1 MIKAESIEKNI
12 NDLVVLKN
20 VSVTIKKGK
29 IVALLGPNGSGKTTL
44 IRCILGLLSVDS
56 GSINVDG
63 CENNIPSSLKSK
75 IGLVSDGNLYENLTV
90 IENILLWRNIYNVD
104 HLFFSSELNFLI
116 DYFEIRK
123 YLKYKVSELSKG
135 TKQKVKLIRTFC
147 IKPEIL
153 ILDEPTTALDP
164 EAIDK
169 FNRYLKKI
177 NRERDVTVV
186 FCTHILTGLDELAD
200 EMVVINNGRVI
211 DYGEIK
217 ELKEKYN
224 GIKNYVLYVDD
235 IIKTQEF
242 LTKKGIKTTSE
253 DEHIACECSKY
264 DMSTIIRDL
273 SLLDVSI
280 YEVRE
285 INNTI
290 SDLYFNILNERN
302 NNDI

>member
-1 MIKAESIEKNI
+1 MIKVENIEKNI

-20 VSVTIKKGK
+20 VSMMIKKGK
-29 IVALLGPNGSGKTTL
+29 ILALLGPNGSGKTTL
-44 IRCILGLLSVDS
+44 IRCILSLLSVDS
-56 GSINVDG
+56 GSINVEG
-63 CENNIPSSLKSK
+63 CEINIPSSLKRK

-90 IENILLWRNIYNVD
+90 TENILLWRDFYNVD
-104 HLFFSSELNFLI
+104 NLFFTSELNFLI

-123 YLKYKVSELSKG
+123 YLKYKVNELSKG

-147 IKPEIL
+147 INPEIL

-177 NRERDVTVV
+177 NKERGVTVV
-186 FCTHILTGLDELAD
+186 FCTHILNGLDELAD
-200 EMVVINNGRVI
+200 EIVVLNNGQVI
-211 DYGEIK
+211 DNGEVK
-217 ELKEKYN
+217 KLKEKYN
-224 GIKNYVLYVDD
+224 GLRNYVLCVDD
-235 IIKTQEF
+235 KIKTQEF
-242 LTKKGIKTTSE
+242 LTKKGIKTTNE
-253 DEHIACECSKY
+253 DEHIVCKCSKY

-280 YEVRE
+280 YEVKE

-302 NNDI
+302 NYDI